1 MSKKGN
7 KLANI
12 LIIDDEKEICL
23 YLEEL
28 LTENDFVVL
37 TAENGIKGLEII
49 KNEKVD
55 VVLAD
60 IVMPKID
67 GIALTRSIK
76 EMNQDIPV
84 ILMTAYS
91 SIEYAVES
99 MKAGAAD
106 FISKPFKI
114 NYALFIINKVL
125 ETKRLEKKAKK
136 TEYYRKLSNIDALT
150 SIHNYR
156 FFKEIL
162 DNEIKRHKR
171 YERNLSFLL
180 IDIDDFKSIND
191 TYGHLTG
198 DIVLKKIARLLSKT
212 VRSCDFLARYGGEE
226 FAVILPETSEKEALM
241 LGKRIV
247 SIIENHKFKSVEGE
261 PIIKISVTVGLTSFP
276 RNASNLKQL
285 IDRADQALYK
295 GKRLGKNRITV
306 F

>member
-1 MSKKGN
+1 M
-7 KLANI
+7 LANI

-28 LTENDFVVL
+28 LTENNFLVF
-37 TAENGIKGLEII
+37 TAENGMKGLEII
-49 KNEKVD
+49 EKEKID
-55 VVLAD
+55 IVLAD

-76 EMNQDIPV
+76 EMNPDIPV

-114 NYALFIINKVL
+114 NYALFIIKKVL
-125 ETKRLEKKAKK
+125 ETKRLGEKAKK
-136 TEYYRKLSNIDALT
+136 TEYYKELSNIDALT

-180 IDIDDFKSIND
+180 IDIDNFKSIND

-198 DIVLKKIARLLSKT
+198 DIVLKQIAGLLNKT

-241 LGKRIV
+241 LGKRILSV
-247 SIIENHKFKSVEGE
+247 IEDHQFKSIDGE
-261 PIIKISVTVGLTSFP
+261 PIGKISVTVGLTSFP
-276 RNASNLKQL
+276 RSASNLQQL

>member
-1 MSKKGN
+1 MIEKGN

-12 LIIDDEKEICL
+12 LIIDDEKEIRL
-23 YLEEL
+23 YLKDL
-28 LTENDFVVL
+28 LIENNFFVF
-37 TAENGIKGLEII
+37 TAENGMKGFEII
-49 KNEKVD
+49 ENEKID
-55 VVLAD
+55 IVLAD

-76 EMNQDIPV
+76 EMNLDIPV

-114 NYALFIINKVL
+114 NYALFIIKKVL
-125 ETKRLEKKAKK
+125 ETKRLEEKAKK
-136 TEYYRKLSNIDALT
+136 TEYYKELSKIDSLT

-162 DNEIKRHKR
+162 DNEIKRHER
-171 YERNLSFLL
+171 YERSLSFLL
-180 IDIDDFKSIND
+180 IDIDDFKRIND

-198 DIVLKKIARLLSKT
+198 DIVLKEMAELLSKT

-226 FAVILPETSEKEALM
+226 FAVILPETSEKEAFI

-247 SIIENHKFKSVEGE
+247 SVIEHHRFKSIDAESIG
-261 PIIKISVTVGLTSFP
+261 KISVTVGLTSFP
-276 RNASNLKQL
+276 GSASNLQQL

-295 GKRLGKNRITV
+295 GKRSGKNRITV

>member
-12 LIIDDEKEICL
+12 LIIDDEKEIRL

-28 LTENDFVVL
+28 LTENNFFVF
-37 TAENGIKGLEII
+37 TAENGMKGLEII
-49 KNEKVD
+49 EKEKID
-55 VVLAD
+55 IVLAD

-76 EMNQDIPV
+76 EMNPDIPV

-114 NYALFIINKVL
+114 NYALFIIKKVL
-125 ETKRLEKKAKK
+125 ETKRLGEKAKK
-136 TEYYRKLSNIDALT
+136 TEYYKELSNIDALT

-180 IDIDDFKSIND
+180 IDIDDFKGIND

-198 DIVLKKIARLLSKT
+198 DIVLKEIAELLSET
-212 VRSCDFLARYGGEE
+212 IRSCDFLARYGGEE
-226 FAVILPETSEKEALM
+226 FAVILPETSEKEALI

-247 SIIENHKFKSVEGE
+247 SIIENHKFKSIEDE
-261 PIIKISVTVGLTSFP
+261 PIIRISVTVGLTSFP
-276 RNASNLKQL
+276 RSASNLQQL

>member
-1 MSKKGN
+1 MNEEGN

-12 LIIDDEKEICL
+12 LIVDDEKEIL
-23 YLEEL
+23 SYLTDL
-28 LTENDFVVL
+28 LTENNFNVF
-37 TAENGIKGLEII
+37 TAGNGMKALEII
-49 KNEKVD
+49 DKKKID
-55 VVLAD
+55 IVLAD
-60 IVMPKID
+60 VVMPKMD

-76 EMNQDIPV
+76 EINPDIPV
-84 ILMTAYS
+84 ILMTAYA

-114 NYALFIINKVL
+114 KYALFIIKKVL
-125 ETKRLEKKAKK
+125 ETKRLKEKAKK
-136 TEYYRKLSNIDALT
+136 TEYYKELSNIDALT

-156 FFKEIL
+156 FFKEML
-162 DNEIKRHKR
+162 ENEIKRHKR
-171 YERNLSFLL
+171 YKRDLSFLL

-198 DIVLKKIARLLSKT
+198 DVVLKEIAELLDNT
-212 VRSCDFLARYGGEE
+212 VRSSDLLARYGGEE

-247 SIIENHKFKSVEGE
+247 SVIENHKFKSVADE

-276 RNASNLKQL
+276 KNASNLIQL
-285 IDRADQALYK
+285 IENADQALYE

>member
-1 MSKKGN
+1 VSKKGN

-28 LTENDFVVL
+28 LTENDFVVF
-37 TAENGIKGLEII
+37 TAENGMKGLEII
-49 KNEKVD
+49 ENEKID

-76 EMNQDIPV
+76 EMNPDIPV

-114 NYALFIINKVL
+114 NYALFIIKKVL

-276 RNASNLKQL
+276 RSASNLKQL

-295 GKRLGKNRITV
+295 GKRSGKNRITV

>member
-28 LTENDFVVL
+28 LTENDFVVF
-37 TAENGIKGLEII
+37 TAENGMKGLEII
-49 KNEKVD
+49 ENEKID

-76 EMNQDIPV
+76 EMNPDIPV

-114 NYALFIINKVL
+114 NYALFIIKKVL

-198 DIVLKKIARLLSKT
+198 DIVLKKIAILLSKT

-247 SIIENHKFKSVEGE
+247 SIIENHQFKSIDGE
-261 PIIKISVTVGLTSFP
+261 PIGKISVTVGLTSFP
-276 RNASNLKQL
+276 RSASNLQQL

-295 GKRLGKNRITV
+295 GKRSGKNRITV

>member
-12 LIIDDEKEICL
+12 LIIDDEKETRL

-28 LTENDFVVL
+28 LTENNFFVF
-37 TAENGIKGLEII
+37 TAENGMKGLEII
-49 KNEKVD
+49 EKEKID
-55 VVLAD
+55 IVLAD

-76 EMNQDIPV
+76 EMNPDIPV

-114 NYALFIINKVL
+114 NYALFIIKKVL
-125 ETKRLEKKAKK
+125 ETKRLGEKAKK
-136 TEYYRKLSNIDALT
+136 TEYYKELSNIDALT

-198 DIVLKKIARLLSKT
+198 DIVLKEIAELLSET

-226 FAVILPETSEKEALM
+226 FAVILPETSEKEALI

-247 SIIENHKFKSVEGE
+247 SIIENHKFKSIEDE

-276 RNASNLKQL
+276 RSASNLQQL